1 MQPSTIFLAGASRGV
16 GLEVAKILTR
26 QQIPTIALLRSAV
39 VQPTL
44 EAMGVTVR
52 FGDAMVGDD
61 LEKAMGGVNISTVI
75 STVGGK
81 SMVYDRSRS
90 IDGVRS
96 DFTANRNLIDAAVK
110 FGVQRFILI
119 TSLGTGNSV
128 NAIPASALEVLG
140 EALAAKHQAEQHLI
154 ASGLIYTIIR
164 PGGLKSEPA
173 TGNGVLTAD
182 PAIGGLIHRA
192 DVAGLICRC
201 LASDRSHNQTLGA
214 VDRNLRSDDR
224 ALDVFEL

>member
-16 GLEVAKILTR
+16 GLEVAKILTQ
-26 QQIPTIALLRSAV
+26 QQIPTIALLRSPIA
-39 VQPTL
+39 QPTL

-52 FGDAMVGDD
+52 CGDAMVSDD
-61 LEKAMGGVNISTVI
+61 LETAMGDVNISTLI

-81 SMVYDRSRS
+81 S

-173 TGNGVLTAD
+173 TGNAVLTAD
-182 PAIGGLIHRA
+182 PTIGGLIYRE
-192 DVAGLICRC
+192 DVADLICQC
-201 LASDRSHNQTLGA
+201 VKSDRSYNQTLAA

-224 ALDVFEL
+224 AFEVFEL